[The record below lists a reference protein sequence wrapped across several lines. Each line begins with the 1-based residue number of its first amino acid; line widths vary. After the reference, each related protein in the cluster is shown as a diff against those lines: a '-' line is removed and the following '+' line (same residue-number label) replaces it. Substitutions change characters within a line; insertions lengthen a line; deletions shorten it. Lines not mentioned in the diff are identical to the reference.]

1 MKNLLKSSILTLLLL
16 TINLGIAQVNPSE
29 NNPISTESYNL
40 YKPNKTEAVLI
51 LFGGFP
57 ENGKMIETEFP
68 ITDMALEEEVAVVY
82 MNFNRKLRLEESQK
96 ADLANDLKVLFEKNN
111 LPRKKIV
118 IGGLSSGGSIAILIG
133 NYLKENSNLN
143 LEPTG
148 VFVVDSPVDLAALY
162 RITED
167 NIERNFSEAS
177 VGESTF
183 INNYFKSELGNPNEE
198 IKSYEDFSVFTH
210 ETKNYQ
216 NIENLKNTKLRFYS
230 EPDKKWWRKNMGVE
244 YEQMNAFHIER
255 LSKFLK
261 DQDFK
266 DVEYLATENKG
277 YRSNGERNPHS
288 WSIVNKEDLLEWI
301 LEE

>member
-16 TINLGIAQVNPSE
+16 TINFGVAQVNPGE

-40 YKPNKTEAVLI
+40 YKPDKTEAVLI

-57 ENGKMIETEFP
+57 ENGEMIETEFP
-68 ITDMALEEEVAVVY
+68 ITGKALEEKVAVVY
-82 MNFNRKLRLEESQK
+82 MNFNRKLWLEESDK
-96 ADLANDLKVLFEKNN
+96 ANLANDLKVLFETNE
-111 LPRKKIV
+111 LPKKKIV
-118 IGGLSSGGSIAILIG
+118 IGGLSSGGSVALLIG
-133 NYLKENSNLN
+133 NYLKENSN

-167 NIERNFSEAS
+167 NIERNFSEGS

-183 INNYFKSELGNPNEE
+183 INNYFKSQLGNPNEE

-216 NIENLKNTKLRFYS
+216 NIEDLKNTKLRFYS
-230 EPDKKWWRKNMGVE
+230 EPDKKWWKKNMGVE
-244 YEQMNAFHIER
+244 YE
-255 LSKFLK
+255 
-261 DQDFK
+261 
-266 DVEYLATENKG
+266 
-277 YRSNGERNPHS
+277 
-288 WSIVNKEDLLEWI
+288 
-301 LEE
+301 